1 MQLSTAAQKKRCLLK
16 QIIKRLIEQQFSQWQ
31 KKSNSRNRQ
40 SRREF
45 LPLIF
50 YENVEIPRN
59 IKIRIFTLHKAL
71 LLRNSEE
78 DEWHTEREREC
89 WKNACDLLL
98 RTYLYHRRIPKVF
111 LRIYEIQDFLIVW
124 NVPFDKQRQCSEQ
137 HYAEQDAEMTN
148 GK

>member
-1 MQLSTAAQKKRCLLK
+1 MQLPTAAQKKRCLLK

-78 DEWHTEREREC
+78 DE
-89 WKNACDLLL
+89 
-98 RTYLYHRRIPKVF
+98 
-111 LRIYEIQDFLIVW
+111 
-124 NVPFDKQRQCSEQ
+124 
-137 HYAEQDAEMTN
+137 
-148 GK
+148 